1 MPPSTSN
8 EIWLFLN
15 LFCLNV
21 EARKDKL
28 ANPKKG
34 PGFEISR
41 NSTYGTVKFCSWLD
55 LLSKWK
61 SKQPPLVLSLKIQ
74 NTQTDLANF

>member
-1 MPPSTSN
+1 MPSSTSN